1 MSKKTILLR
10 DLIKRLAQ
18 SEAGEIYVEVEE
30 TEPDV
35 FVIPLTFL
43 GGLSDST
50 GVINQ
55 LAQSGGAL
63 KAIPHTLAIVD
74 IDAVLGNGT
83 VPVGAA
89 AEVWEVRA
97 ITATSAAGGN
107 YAVEDD
113 GVRIGAVVAIGAAAT
128 AELVAVPLPVSGGSL
143 IGIEGGLIG
152 DAFNIRAIRL

>member
-1 MSKKTILLR
+1 MVKKTILLR
-10 DLIKRLAQ
+10 DLITRLAQ
-18 SEAGEIYVEVEE
+18 SEAIEIYVEVEE

-35 FVIPLTFL
+35 FVLPLSFL
-43 GGLSDST
+43 YGLVGSSGDLDL
-50 GVINQ
+50 I
-55 LAQSGGAL
+55 AQSGGTLQAT
-63 KAIPHTLAIVD
+63 PSTLAIVS

-89 AEVWEVRA
+89 AEVWEIRA

-113 GVRIGAVVAIGAAAT
+113 GVRIGPVVVIGAGGT
-128 AELVAVPLPVSGGSL
+128 AELVAVPLPVEGGSNV
-143 IGIEGGLIG
+143 GIEGGLVG